1 MESNAN
7 QIQVERSSKHRK
19 RRSPVTNRTR
29 LHEDLYEVNGN
40 AVLARRFRDLVDS
53 LLAELGVTDADER
66 QFTSIRTAA
75 MATCRME
82 ALEADHCAGRPV
94 SDPVYTRL
102 VGVLRQARADLGL
115 DDDQTKSDRP
125 PPVPGGGGV
134 AETLAA
140 AGKSMPNPTKVGE

>member
-1 MESNAN
+1 MAT
-7 QIQVERSSKHRK
+7 Q

-29 LHEDLYEVNGN
+29 LHEDIYAVDGN
-40 AVLARRFRDLVDS
+40 KALAKRFRDLVDS
-53 LLAELGVTDADER
+53 FLDELGVTDADER
-66 QFTSIRTAA
+66 QFTLIRTAA

-102 VGVLRQARADLGL
+102 VGVLRQARTDLGL
-115 DDDQTKSDRP
+115 DGKEDDDKP
-125 PPVPGGGGV
+125 PPAPGGGGV

-140 AGKSMPNPTKVGE
+140 AGKSMPDPTKVGE

>member
-1 MESNAN
+1 MMN
-7 QIQVERSSKHRK
+7 RK
-19 RRSPVTNRTR
+19 RRSPVTNRNR

-66 QFTSIRTAA
+66 QFTLIRTAA

-82 ALEADHCAGRPV
+82 ALEADHCAGRTV

-102 VGVLRQARADLGL
+102 VGTLRQARADLGL
-115 DDDQTKSDRP
+115 DGKEDDDQP
-125 PPVPGGGGV
+125 PPAPGGGGI
-134 AETLAA
+134 ATTLSK
-140 AGKSMPNPTKVGE
+140 AGKDMPDPTKVGE